1 MGAPRRSTAIGEAM
15 KRNAGG
21 ESGYLAYMLRLRR
34 VVRDG
39 QPVWQASVESPHTGE
54 SHAFASLEALYAF
67 LVAAT
72 RASTTGDVSES
83 GTQAPRAEEGRVDA
97 I

>member
-1 MGAPRRSTAIGEAM
+1 MGRKAREEG
-15 KRNAGG
+15 
-21 ESGYLAYMLRLRR
+21 GYLAYMLRLRR

-54 SHAFASLEALYAF
+54 SHAFANLEALYAF

-72 RASTTGDVSES
+72 RASTTGHVSES
-83 GTQAPRAEEGRVDA
+83 GTRALGAEEHRVDA
-97 I
+97 T

>member
-1 MGAPRRSTAIGEAM
+1 MERKARGE
-15 KRNAGG
+15 R
-21 ESGYLAYMLRLRR
+21 GYQAYMLRLRQ

-72 RASTTGDVSES
+72 QPPPSGDAWETGS
-83 GTQAPRAEEGRVDA
+83 QAHGAEGQRMDA
-97 I
+97 T